1 MGKGG
6 GAECKNPGQIP
17 DKQYFK
23 IGEASEIVGV
33 DAHVLRYWEAEF
45 KIVKPLRAGSR
56 QRLYRRQDLESLLK
70 IRELLY
76 DQGYTIA
83 GARQALKVVEP
94 ADKSGLGIES
104 VSISSEFVGSLKQ
117 ELYELKKL
125 LED

>member
-1 MGKGG
+1 MGKSGG
-6 GAECKNPGQIP
+6 VTGDPGLIP
-17 DKQYFK
+17 DKLYFK

-56 QRLYRRQDLESLLK
+56 QRLYRRQDLENLLR
-70 IRELLY
+70 IRDLLY
-76 DQGYTIA
+76 EKGYTIA
-83 GARQALKVVEP
+83 GARQALKEVSAAPLP
-94 ADKSGLGIES
+94 AAES
-104 VSISSEFVGSLKQ
+104 TPRTSSSEFVCSLKR

>member
-1 MGKGG
+1 MELKRRFYS
-6 GAECKNPGQIP
+6 AVQ
-17 DKQYFK
+17 
-23 IGEASEIVGV
+23 AARLLGV
-33 DAHVLRYWEAEF
+33 KLHVLRYWEAEF

-83 GARQALKVVEP
+83 GARQALKEGDPVVNSGP
-94 ADKSGLGIES
+94 GPDGQAKSS
-104 VSISSEFVGSLKQ
+104 AFVGSLKQ

>member
-1 MGKGG
+1 MTAKI
-6 GAECKNPGQIP
+6 PGQIP

-33 DAHVLRYWEAEF
+33 DTHVLRYWEAEF

-56 QRLYRRQDLESLLK
+56 QRLYRRQDLESLLR

-83 GARQALKVVEP
+83 GARQALKEVEP
-94 ADKSGLGIES
+94 AGNPGSGREGGAK
-104 VSISSEFVGSLKQ
+104 SSEFVGSLKQ

>member
-1 MGKGG
+1 M
-6 GAECKNPGQIP
+6 ECKNPGLIP
-17 DKQYFK
+17 DKLYFK

-83 GARQALKVVEP
+83 GARQALKVTEQKGNP
-94 ADKSGLGIES
+94 GPDQAGEG
-104 VSISSEFVGSLKQ
+104 ISSEFVGSLKQ

>member
-1 MGKGG
+1 MTG
-6 GAECKNPGQIP
+6 NSPGQIP

-56 QRLYRRQDLESLLK
+56 QRLYRRQDLESLLR

-83 GARQALKVVEP
+83 GARQALKSVAPIGTSRTGEVG
-94 ADKSGLGIES
+94 SGP
-104 VSISSEFVGSLKQ
+104 SSEFVGSLKQ